1 MTMVCWL
8 LLVFVECLIRLY
20 GHRSYHH
27 FPFILFN
34 NQALELVEVEYIPE
48 KAELDGIDEEFRK
61 VFEKFNFL
69 DNAITE
75 VKLWN
80 SILSFVISF
89 VCLSCLSVGYFLFFI
104 FLMFHL
110 IYTVILLCQAN
121 DRKDDS
127 APDTASKKKSD
138 SDSEEEQDTQQKEKG
153 ISNKKK
159 KVVF

>member
-1 MTMVCWL
+1 MDIDLTT
-8 LLVFVECLIRLY
+8 I
-20 GHRSYHH
+20 
-27 FPFILFN
+27 FPLFCFN

-89 VCLSCLSVGYFLFFI
+89 VCLSCLSVVGYFYFLFF
-104 FLMFHL
+104 
-110 IYTVILLCQAN
+110 
-121 DRKDDS
+121 
-127 APDTASKKKSD
+127 
-138 SDSEEEQDTQQKEKG
+138 
-153 ISNKKK
+153 
-159 KVVF
+159 